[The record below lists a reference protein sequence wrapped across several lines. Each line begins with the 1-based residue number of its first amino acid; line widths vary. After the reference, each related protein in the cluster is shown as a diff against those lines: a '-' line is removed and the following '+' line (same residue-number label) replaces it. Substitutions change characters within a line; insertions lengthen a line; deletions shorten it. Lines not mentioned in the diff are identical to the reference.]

1 MNLGTKTPEW
11 QAPGFDTINLPANAA
26 SAINQTR
33 KYTGTRQFKVI
44 LRGGVV
50 DPRAEN
56 AGQP

>member
-1 MNLGTKTPEW
+1 MAGPWIRHNQSTGKCRH
-11 QAPGFDTINLPANAA
+11 